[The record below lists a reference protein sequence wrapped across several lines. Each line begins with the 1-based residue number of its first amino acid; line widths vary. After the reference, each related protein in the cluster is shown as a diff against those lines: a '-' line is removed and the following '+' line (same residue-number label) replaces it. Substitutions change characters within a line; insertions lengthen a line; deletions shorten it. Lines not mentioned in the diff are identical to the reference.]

1 MSTLKN
7 QVVTDTCYHCNL
19 PINNKPVVNNI
30 LGQDRFYCCLG
41 CSIANQLINST
52 NNDKDLE
59 LENLI
64 KDKLINNISDNKNN
78 INNLEITDNL
88 TFKIGGITCASCGS
102 IIEKITLLENGIVN
116 CRVNLISEKLKISYD
131 NKHFDLKNLNK
142 NLKRFG
148 YTLIDN
154 KNAENSEYLSENYLI
169 RLGMV
174 WFLSMNIMSLS
185 LGFYYGQLEN
195 YPDLITWV
203 IYIESFLAT
212 LIIFGLGFPFL
223 KNAFYKGLKGQ
234 MSMETL
240 VSFGT
245 LTAYFYSVWAMFN
258 NKTDV
263 YYDTAS
269 MIIAL
274 VLLGKFLENSSKSKA
289 SQTIKKLLGLG
300 VKNATILKDGQEI
313 SVEIN
318 DVKIDDSVVVKPGEK
333 IPVDGIITDGESFID
348 ESMLTGESIAVS
360 KKINDKVYGATIN
373 QDGRFI
379 FKVTETGDNTV
390 LSKIIDLVEKAQNE
404 KTESQKLADKL
415 SSYFIPM
422 VFILSALTALI
433 WYLFG
438 AENNTIILNAVAV
451 LVVAC
456 PCALGLA
463 TPMAT
468 FVALDKAASMGII
481 FKNAVLIET
490 LEKINTIVFDKTG
503 TLTEGKMS
511 VSKIDLIDKDIDIDE
526 SKLFQLI
533 YSLENYSEHP
543 IAKSIVKNLVD
554 NLKIK
559 NESYVQ
565 NFSNVLNFKNIKGM
579 GVEGI
584 VNESYVVIGNERL
597 MLNRNIDISYLSN
610 NIKYKNSSSIKILV
624 SVNQKLTAVLYLE
637 DKIKEK
643 TYDSILKLKQ
653 KNFDVIMITGDQEST
668 AKDISEKAGIE
679 KYYFNKLP
687 EDKINMIKD
696 FQNQGKS
703 VIMIGDGIN
712 DAPALVQADIGLAI
726 SNATDISM
734 EASDITLINSD
745 IEIIPKL
752 FELGEASNKT
762 LKMNLLW
769 AFLYNFIT
777 IPLAMFGILKPIVAA
792 AAMAISS
799 LIIVNNSLRLRRKI

>member
-1 MSTLKN
+1 MKN
-7 QVVTDTCYHCNL
+7 KVITDNCYNCLL
-19 PINNKPVVNNI
+19 PITNKPIVNNI
-30 LGQDRFYCCLG
+30 NGQNRVYCCLG
-41 CSIANQLINST
+41 CSIANQLIHSVSEN
-52 NNDKDLE
+52 KDIE
-59 LENLI
+59 LESIIKENLNDI
-64 KDKLINNISDNKNN
+64 ELEKNDIN
-78 INNLEITDNL
+78 ITD
-88 TFKIGGITCASCGS
+88 TITYRIKGITCSSCSS
-102 IIEKITLLENGIVN
+102 IIEKISTLEKGVINSQ
-116 CRVNLISEKLKISYD
+116 VNLISEKIKISYD
-131 NKHFDLKNLNK
+131 SKHFDFKNLNK
-142 NLKRFG
+142 NLKKFG
-148 YTLIDN
+148 YQLVDN
-154 KNAENSEYLSENYLI
+154 KKAEDSEYLSENYLL

-195 YPDLITWV
+195 YPDLVTWV
-203 IYIESFLAT
+203 IYIEAFLAT

-223 KNAFYKGLKGQ
+223 KNAFFKGLKGQ

-240 VSFGT
+240 ISFGS
-245 LTAYFYSVWAMFN
+245 LTAYIYSLWTMFN

-263 YYDTAS
+263 YFDTAS

-300 VKNATILKDGQEI
+300 VKTATILNNGKEESID
-313 SVEIN
+313 IN
-318 DVKIDDSVVVKPGEK
+318 DVKVNDLLIVKAGEK
-333 IPVDGIITDGESFID
+333 IPVDGVITEGESFID
-348 ESMLTGESIAVS
+348 ESMLTGESLSVS

-379 FKVTETGDNTV
+379 FKATEIGENTA

-415 SSYFIPM
+415 SSYFIPI
-422 VFILSALTALI
+422 VFLLSALTALI
-433 WYLFG
+433 WYFQG
-438 AENNTIILNAVAV
+438 AEYNTILLNSVAV

-468 FVALDKAASMGII
+468 FVALDRAASLGII
-481 FKNAVLIET
+481 FKNSGLIET
-490 LEKINTIVFDKTG
+490 LEKINTIVIDKTG

-511 VSKIDLIDKDIDIDE
+511 VSKIDIINKEFQDNELIH
-526 SKLFQLI
+526 LI
-533 YSLENYSEHP
+533 SSLENYSEHH
-543 IAKSIVKNLVD
+543 IAKSIVK
-554 NLKIK
+554 
-559 NESYVQ
+559 
-565 NFSNVLNFKNIKGM
+565 FSGLEDTSLSKVTSFKLTKGM

-584 VNESYVVIGNERL
+584 VNGNYIVIGNERL
-597 MLNRNIDISYLSN
+597 LNEREIDISYLN
-610 NIKYKNSSSIKILV
+610 NQEYNNTSSIKILV
-624 SVNQKLTAVLYLE
+624 SINSKLSAILYLE
-637 DKIKEK
+637 DKIKDK
-643 TYDSILKLKQ
+643 AFQSIEKLKEM
-653 KNFDVIMITGDQEST
+653 NFEIIMLTGDHENT
-668 AKDISEKAGIE
+668 AKDIANKSGIE
-679 KYYFNKLP
+679 KYYANQLP
-687 EDKINMIKD
+687 QDKINFIIELQK
-696 FQNQGKS
+696 NNKS

-752 FELGEASNKT
+752 FELGKISNKT

-777 IPLAMFGILKPIVAA
+777 IPLAMSGVLKPIVAA
-792 AAMAISS
+792 ASMAISS